1 MNRLSSNDRRRQH
14 PGPETEQATGS
25 AALPTLPLAAMP
37 DVLSMPRVDLVNLLP
52 FDLHAEESPDT
63 LPLPGGPVGDDDFDH
78 DGDTH
83 LDDSDDSDDDPPPV
97 NSGALGLPCH
107 SDVSRGPK
115 SPPYTLC
122 VVTLYEDDHEE
133 VKDGCDL
140 IGLQTRAMALA
151 CCDGFSLRPDM
162 LATRF
167 KVDPAPYTHL
177 VVNDHKGR
185 EVCRRPILTAAA

>member
-1 MNRLSSNDRRRQH
+1 V
-14 PGPETEQATGS
+14 E
-25 AALPTLPLAAMP
+25 
-37 DVLSMPRVDLVNLLP
+37 LLP
-52 FDLHAEESPDT
+52 FDLHTDT
-63 LPLPGGPVGDDDFDH
+63 LPMPGGPRGDDDEDEFDH
-78 DGDTH
+78 DRDTDLEDSH
-83 LDDSDDSDDDPPPV
+83 DDDDGSEGSDDDPPEPPAAPA
-97 NSGALGLPCH
+97 ALGLPCH

-115 SPPYTLC
+115 SPPYSLC
-122 VVTLYEDDHEE
+122 AVTLREDDPQE

-151 CCDGFSLRPDM
+151 CCDGFSIRPDM

-185 EVCRRPILTAAA
+185 EVCRREILTAAA